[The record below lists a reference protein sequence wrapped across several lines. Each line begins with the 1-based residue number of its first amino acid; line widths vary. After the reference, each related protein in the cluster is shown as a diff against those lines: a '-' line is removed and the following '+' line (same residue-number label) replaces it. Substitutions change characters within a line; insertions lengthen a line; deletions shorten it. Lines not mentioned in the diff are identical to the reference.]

1 MGIAEVSHMK
11 NISLNK
17 EMSLEEYQN
26 KVKEQLLRH
35 RSILDI
41 ITKNQEAAARVNRAV
56 AKAVT
61 SCGCIEIHALKQEI
75 PEDVSLEELADYMSS
90 HLYGSLCPHCA
101 SIIKDE
107 LGNQLFYIAGLANV
121 LDINLN
127 DVMEQEIN
135 RMSTLGK
142 YNLR

>member
-1 MGIAEVSHMK
+1 M
-11 NISLNK
+11 
-17 EMSLEEYQN
+17 
-26 KVKEQLLRH
+26 
-35 RSILDI
+35 
-41 ITKNQEAAARVNRAV
+41 

-90 HLYGSLCPHCA
+90 HLYGSLCPHCFHHKRRTRQSA
-101 SIIKDE
+101 V
-107 LGNQLFYIAGLANV
+107 LHCGLANV